1 MKIIID
7 SNIPFIKGVFEPY
20 CEVVYLS
27 GKDFSKESIKDADAL
42 IIRTRTKCNCQLLE
56 GTSVKFIATAT
67 IGTDHIDQDYCA
79 RSGIAVAN
87 AAGCNA
93 GGVMQ
98 YVFTALYSLAVKN
111 GFVLPCRDKMFAGR
125 RNQMENFVGYP
136 ASGRLSGSSAIKKVM
151 GVIGVGN
158 VGSKVAQFAEYMGFE
173 VLRCDPYKE
182 REQTL
187 AFNAGELKL
196 QDFKD
201 YYSLDYLLEN
211 SDIVTMHTWLDNS
224 TFGMANSKFFSKMK
238 SGAIFINASRGE
250 VVDES
255 ALIETIDKFSA
266 VVIDVWNGEPVINS
280 QLLKMV
286 DIATPHIAGYSY
298 EGKINGTE
306 MSVKAVA
313 DFFDIVPLK
322 AFETSKNG
330 YKRVYVDFEGLNNMQ
345 VSEKLT
351 GIFPIFEDDFNLR
364 ANPDSFEQLRS
375 NYNYRQ
381 EFYAN
386 PTTKTTDFRQ
396 GNCSREV

>member
-20 CEVVYLS
+20 CDVVYLS
-27 GKDFSKESIKDADAL
+27 GRDFTKESIKYADAL

-67 IGTDHIDQDYCA
+67 IGTDHIDLDYCA
-79 RSGIAVAN
+79 KSGIAVAN

-98 YVFTALYSLAVKN
+98 YIFTALYALSAKK
-111 GFVLPCRDKMFAGR
+111 GFVLPCRDKMFAGGG
-125 RNQMENFVGYP
+125 NQIEDFVGYP
-136 ASGRLSGSSAIKKVM
+136 TSCQLSGSSVIKKVI
-151 GVIGVGN
+151 GIIGVGN

-173 VLRCDPYKE
+173 VLRCDPLKE

-187 AFNAGELKL
+187 AFNAGQLKL

-201 YYSLDYLLEN
+201 FYSLDYLLEN

-224 TFGMANSKFFSKMK
+224 TFGMANSEFFSKMK
-238 SGAIFINASRGE
+238 SGAVFINASRGE

-255 ALIETIDKFSA
+255 ALISVIDKFSA
-266 VVIDVWNGEPVINS
+266 VVLDVWNGEPAINS
-280 QLLKMV
+280 DLLKMV

-306 MSVKAVA
+306 MSVKSVA
-313 DFFDIVPLK
+313 DFLDIEPLK
-322 AFETSKNG
+322 SFETFKNG
-330 YKRVYVDFEGLNNMQ
+330 YKRIFVDFEGLNNLQ

-364 ANPDSFEQLRS
+364 TNPNSFEQLRS

-381 EFYAN
+381 EFYVN
-386 PTTKTTDFRQ
+386 PTTKTTDFR
-396 GNCSREV
+396 